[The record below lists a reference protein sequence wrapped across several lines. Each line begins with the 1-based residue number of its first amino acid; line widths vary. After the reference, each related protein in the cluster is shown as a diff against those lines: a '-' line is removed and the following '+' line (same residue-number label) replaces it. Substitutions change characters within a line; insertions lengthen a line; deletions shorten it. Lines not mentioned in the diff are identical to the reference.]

1 MERRLTKSNNDR
13 RICGVCGG
21 IAEYMDVDPTVV
33 RLFTAIF
40 AVCTAVI
47 PVCFMYML
55 AAMIM
60 PSNEI

>member
-1 MERRLTKSNNDR
+1 MERRLTKSKDR

-21 IAEYMDVDPTVV
+21 IAEYIDVDPTVMRV
-33 RLFTAIF
+33 MVAIL

-60 PSNEI
+60 PSNEN